1 MCKEIY
7 ATFIIGL
14 FISAFGVLRI
24 ILFRNKLL
32 RSLESDG
39 VKAFKKMKENEIK
52 ANSIFFIGIGVTII
66 SIFLDLNLGC
76 NLILSK

>member
-32 RSLESDG
+32 RNLESEG
-39 VKAFKKMKENEIK
+39 IKAFEKMKKNEIK
-52 ANSIFFIGIGVTII
+52 ANRIFFLGIGITIL
-66 SIFLDLNLGC
+66 SIILDLILGC
-76 NLILSK
+76 NLIL

>member
-7 ATFIIGL
+7 AVFIIGL

-32 RSLESDG
+32 RNLESEG
-39 VKAFKKMKENEIK
+39 VKAFEKMRKTETKTNR
-52 ANSIFFIGIGVTII
+52 IFFLGIGITIL
-66 SIFLDLNLGC
+66 SIILDLILDC
-76 NLILSK
+76 NLIL

>member
-7 ATFIIGL
+7 AAFIIGL

-24 ILFRNKLL
+24 ILFRRKLL
-32 RSLESDG
+32 RNLESEG
-39 VKAFKKMKENEIK
+39 VKAFEKMKGNEIK
-52 ANSIFFIGIGVTII
+52 ANSTFFIGAGVTII
-66 SIFLDLNLGC
+66 SIFLDLILGC

>member
-7 ATFIIGL
+7 AAFIIGL

-32 RSLESDG
+32 RSLESEG
-39 VKAFKKMKENEIK
+39 VKAFEKMKKNEIK
-52 ANSIFFIGIGVTII
+52 ANGIFFLGIGITIL
-66 SIFLDLNLGC
+66 SIVFDLILGC
-76 NLILSK
+76 NLIL

>member
-7 ATFIIGL
+7 AAFIIGL

-32 RSLESDG
+32 RNLESEG
-39 VKAFKKMKENEIK
+39 VKAFEKMRKTETKTNR
-52 ANSIFFIGIGVTII
+52 IFFLGIGITIL
-66 SIFLDLNLGC
+66 SIILDLILSC
-76 NLILSK
+76 NLIL

>member
-7 ATFIIGL
+7 AAFILGL

-32 RSLESDG
+32 RNLESEG
-39 VKAFKKMKENEIK
+39 VKAFERMKKNEIK
-52 ANSIFFIGIGVTII
+52 ANSIFFLGIGITIF
-66 SIFLDLNLGC
+66 SIILDLILSC
-76 NLILSK
+76 NLILW

>member
-32 RSLESDG
+32 RNLESEG
-39 VKAFKKMKENEIK
+39 IKAFEKMKKNEIK
-52 ANSIFFIGIGVTII
+52 ANRIFFLGIGITIL
-66 SIFLDLNLGC
+66 SITLDFILSC
-76 NLILSK
+76 KLIL

>member
-7 ATFIIGL
+7 AAFIIGL

-32 RSLESDG
+32 RSLESEG
-39 VKAFKKMKENEIK
+39 VKAFEKMKKNEIK
-52 ANSIFFIGIGVTII
+52 ANRIFFLGIGVTIL
-66 SIFLDLNLGC
+66 SIVFDLILGC
-76 NLILSK
+76 NLIL

>member
-7 ATFIIGL
+7 AAFILGL

-32 RSLESDG
+32 RNLESEG
-39 VKAFKKMKENEIK
+39 IKAFERMKKGEFK
-52 ANSIFFIGIGVTII
+52 ANRIFFLGIGITIL
-66 SIFLDLNLGC
+66 SIILDLILGC
-76 NLILSK
+76 NLILW

>member
-7 ATFIIGL
+7 AVFIIGL

-32 RSLESDG
+32 RSLEDQG
-39 VKAFKKMKENEIK
+39 VSAFEKMKKNEIK
-52 ANSIFFIGIGVTII
+52 ANSLFFLGIGITILT
-66 SIFLDLNLGC
+66 IFIDLIIGC
-76 NLILSK
+76 NLIL

>member
-7 ATFIIGL
+7 AAFIVGL

-32 RSLESDG
+32 RNLESEG
-39 VKAFKKMKENEIK
+39 VKAFERMKKNEIK
-52 ANSIFFIGIGVTII
+52 ANSIFFLGIGITIL
-66 SIFLDLNLGC
+66 SIILDLILSC
-76 NLILSK
+76 NLILW

>member
-7 ATFIIGL
+7 AAFILGL

-32 RSLESDG
+32 RNLESEG
-39 VKAFKKMKENEIK
+39 IKAFERMKKSEIK
-52 ANSIFFIGIGVTII
+52 ANRIFFLGIGITIL
-66 SIFLDLNLGC
+66 SITLDFILSC
-76 NLILSK
+76 KLIL